1 MNFRCGGLLISSIF
15 LGWLGVPAAVAA
27 TPNFTGHYETPAA
40 KTDWAFS
47 LDVAQTGT
55 QATISFSAG
64 MADGSGAAPDGDG
77 DGKVEKDGALH
88 FTFKDSFDNE
98 GTAVLSAGKDGYHLA
113 MTVTKAVDPRALQF
127 YDDLLLVKKSDKPS
141 SS

>member
-1 MNFRCGGLLISSIF
+1 VGLLTLSI
-15 LGWLGVPAAVAA
+15 LWGWLGVPTALASA
-27 TPNFTGHYETPAA
+27 PNYTGHYETPAT

-47 LDVAQTGT
+47 LDVRQTGT
-55 QATISFSAG
+55 KATISFSAG

-77 DGKVEKDGALH
+77 DGKVDTKGALH
-88 FTFKDSFDNE
+88 FTFKDSFENE
-98 GTAVLSAGKDGYHLA
+98 GTAILTAGKDGYHLA
-113 MTVTKAVDPRALQF
+113 MTVTKAVDPRALPF